1 MCDHKALKSIIGK
14 ERYEKLHWKN
24 FGSYVEHDNIV
35 LLFTGISILH
45 PTTAYERRS
54 DRKQ

>member
-1 MCDHKALKSIIGK
+1 MAIVSEEK
-14 ERYEKLHWKN
+14 YEKICWKN

-45 PTTAYERRS
+45 SATAYERRS